1 MSVLKVV
8 PILIEG
14 GGGNL
19 PKSFVLTIPNALQ
32 LLSQPEELHVKLNIL
47 IAKIFNS
54 GKSSLYESH
63 HLVGTF
69 MKYNVLVLRL
79 QFTTFKD
86 KLKKKKKKKK
96 KDFYVLV
103 GSIGSHTILHDS
115 TYDLTI
121 FTILV
126 QF

>member
-1 MSVLKVV
+1 M
-8 PILIEG
+8 
-14 GGGNL
+14 
-19 PKSFVLTIPNALQ
+19 
-32 LLSQPEELHVKLNIL
+32 L

-86 KLKKKKKKKK
+86 KLKKKKKRFLCFIRI
-96 KDFYVLV
+96 DNIPYDPTRFYIWSYNFYDSCAILNVLV
-103 GSIGSHTILHDS
+103 RCDHKIMQSYNLDRNFDYHDWN
-115 TYDLTI
+115 YKLCKI
-121 FTILV
+121 MIKNFVL
-126 QF
+126 

>member
-1 MSVLKVV
+1 
-8 PILIEG
+8 
-14 GGGNL
+14 
-19 PKSFVLTIPNALQ
+19 
-32 LLSQPEELHVKLNIL
+32 
-47 IAKIFNS
+47 
-54 GKSSLYESH
+54 
-63 HLVGTF
+63 

-86 KLKKKKKKKK
+86 KLKKKEKKK